1 MSNRTADRLLL
12 LLKTRGPLTTK
23 QLAAALEISVPAVRQ
38 HLTALQDLVAMDNR
52 RSGVGRPAQV
62 WRTTASADAR
72 FPDTHG
78 ELTVRLI
85 DAIEAS
91 LGTEAL
97 DRVIEARFDDALA
110 SYQKRLDGVT
120 TLSGK
125 LRRLVE
131 VRTEEGYMAEVEK
144 LNGGWLL
151 MENHCPICAAATRC
165 QGFCRNEL
173 ELFRAVLGSGVSV
186 ERTEYLLDGGRRCA
200 YQVLETTQS
209 ARVRS

>member
-23 QLAAALEISVPAVRQ
+23 QLATGLKISVPAVRQ
-38 HLTALQDLVAMDNR
+38 HLTSLHDLVAMESR
-52 RSGVGRPAQV
+52 PSGVGRPAQL
-62 WRTTASADAR
+62 WRTTPMAESR

-85 DAIEAS
+85 DAIEVS
-91 LGTEAL
+91 LGAEAL
-97 DRVIEARFDDALA
+97 DRVIDARFDDALVA
-110 SYQKRLDGVT
+110 YRNRLDGVT

-131 VRTEEGYMAEVEK
+131 VRTEEGYMAELEK
-144 LNGGWLL
+144 VNGGWLL

-173 ELFRAVLGSGVSV
+173 ELFRTVLGDEVCV
-186 ERTEYLLDGGRRCA
+186 ERTEYILDGGRRCA
-200 YQVLETTQS
+200 YQVK
-209 ARVRS
+209 AR